1 MGCFWP
7 PRAASPRYTKA
18 RRVAESRSATETMRG
33 RSGLKIVAIGF
44 SVRTEVT
51 SHCRADLRRPP
62 AHRFTLRV
70 SATRRD
76 TKPTRNLTKTQH
88 GSLPRHIR
96 PTFPSLSL
104 FLFGR
109 MSRLRIPLSKLVTSP
124 VRQNVTVSNHVAF
137 SCLFVR
143 LSCPGGWP
151 RPEDA
156 PQSEARRVDCRR
168 QRRSRPQGSA

>member
-33 RSGLKIVAIGF
+33 RSGLKIVAIGP
-44 SVRTEVT
+44 SIHTAGT

-76 TKPTRNLTKTQH
+76 TKGLRPHEISRKRNMVRCRVTSTVSPPFHLSH
-88 GSLPRHIR
+88 LIHPIGNRRASG
-96 PTFPSLSL
+96 LSL
-104 FLFGR
+104 NFRFSINESSESGETVAHG
-109 MSRLRIPLSKLVTSP
+109 VT
-124 VRQNVTVSNHVAF
+124 F
-137 SCLFVR
+137 SF
-143 LSCPGGWP
+143 
-151 RPEDA
+151 
-156 PQSEARRVDCRR
+156 
-168 QRRSRPQGSA
+168 